1 MGLKGKRFVFAI
13 IAILCA
19 SVVTIILKYPAEIYL
34 KIVLA
39 LSGIFTIGQTYSD
52 IRKNGEPPK

>member
-13 IAILCA
+13 VAMICA
-19 SVVTIILKYPAEIYL
+19 SVVTIILKYPADIYL

-39 LSGIFTIGQTYSD
+39 LSAVFTVGQTYSD
-52 IRKNGEPPK
+52 IKNSEVKK